1 MAGGSPTLYPLFRR
15 LCTLFDGEG
24 STPMHHRT
32 ASRRSYLQTL
42 RHCFCLTLL
51 PLATLYLST
60 ALAAHAQLNPNL
72 MKYACGPAN
81 RMFATLSPTS
91 RFTDTTAGF
100 ALVDSPAVEASS
112 CTSDKPFFFS
122 VPVPEGNY
130 RITVVL
136 GGPQASVTTVR
147 AEGRRLMLEKIPTKP
162 DESITKTFD
171 TNVRYPE
178 ISGDPNNKVKLKDRE
193 LGILNWDHKLT
204 LEFNG
209 DHPSVRSIDIEPIDK
224 LTKSGTIQDEP
235 VLYLAGDST
244 VVDQYYE
251 PWAAWGQM
259 LPRFFLPGIVIANH
273 AESGETTKSFVGE
286 HRLAKIMTTM
296 KPGDY
301 LFIQFAHNDMK
312 PGAVSL
318 EDYRKLLTDF
328 IAQARAKGATPVL
341 VTAMNRRTFDDAG
354 HITNSFGPYP
364 DAMREVAAQQ
374 KVTLIDLNAMS
385 KTLFEAMG
393 PEGTLKAFMHY
404 PADSFPGQTAAIEDD
419 THFNS
424 YGAYELARC
433 IVHGIRE
440 ANLPLTKFLDPTI
453 PDFNP
458 AHPDPQ
464 SDFHLPF
471 TPILHPGDPTKV
483 GQT

>member
-1 MAGGSPTLYPLFRR
+1 MHDCSTNHRDSIPAPNLPTK
-15 LCTLFDGEG
+15 
-24 STPMHHRT
+24 RT
-32 ASRRSYLQTL
+32 
-42 RHCFCLTLL
+42 
-51 PLATLYLST
+51 LATLAAIYLST
-60 ALAAHAQLNPNL
+60 ALAAHAQPNLAL
-72 MKYACGPAN
+72 MKYACGPAAGVPGELARGGKN
-81 RMFATLSPTS
+81 RMFATLSSTS
-91 RFTDTTAGF
+91 RFTDATAGF
-100 ALVDSPAVEASS
+100 DLLPSPTVQGKS

-122 VPVPEGNY
+122 VPIPEGSY

-136 GGPQASVTTVR
+136 GGPWASVTTVR
-147 AEGRRLMLEKIPTKP
+147 AEGRRLMLEKIPAAANA
-162 DESITKTFD
+162 SVTKTFD

-178 ISGDPNNKVKLKDRE
+178 ISGEPATQVKLKPRE
-193 LGILNWDHKLT
+193 LGILDWDHKLT

-209 DHPSVRSIDIEPIDK
+209 EHPSVRSIEIEPIGIK
-224 LTKSGTIQDEP
+224 TDEP

-259 LPRFFLPGIVIANH
+259 LPRFFLPGIVVANH
-273 AESGETTKSFVGE
+273 AESGETTRAFVGE

-318 EDYRKLLTDF
+318 NDYKKLLTDY
-328 IAQARAKGATPVL
+328 IAQTRAKGATPVL
-341 VTAMNRRTFDDAG
+341 VTPMNRRTFDDDG
-354 HITNSFGPYP
+354 KITNSFGPYP
-364 DAMREVAAQQ
+364 DAVREVAAEE
-374 KVTLIDLNAMS
+374 KVALIDLNAMS
-385 KTLFEAMG
+385 QTLFEAMG

-404 PADSFPGQTAAIEDD
+404 PAGSFPGQTAAISDD

-440 ANLPLTKFLDPTI
+440 ANLPLTKLLDPAV
-453 PDFNP
+453 PDFDP

-464 SDFHLPF
+464 PTFSLPF
-471 TPILHPGDPTKV
+471 TPILLKTDPTKV
-483 GQT
+483 GQTG

>member
-1 MAGGSPTLYPLFRR
+1 
-15 LCTLFDGEG
+15 
-24 STPMHHRT
+24 MHHRN
-32 ASRRSYLQTL
+32 ASHRSHLHTPRPRL
-42 RHCFCLTLL
+42 CLTIL
-51 PLATLYLST
+51 PLAALYLST
-60 ALAAHAQLNPNL
+60 AASAQAQLNPNL

-91 RFTDTTAGF
+91 RFTDTAAGF
-100 ALVDSPAVEASS
+100 DLIASPQITGKS

-122 VPVPEGNY
+122 LPIPEGNY

-147 AEGRRLMLEKIPTKP
+147 AEGRRLMLEKIATQPNA
-162 DESITKTFD
+162 SVTKTFD

-178 ISGDPNNKVKLKDRE
+178 IAGNPTMQVKLKPRE

-209 DHPSVRSIDIEPIDK
+209 DHPSVRSIDIEPIP
-224 LTKSGTIQDEP
+224 DEP

-273 AESGETTKSFVGE
+273 AESGETTKSFVAE

-318 EDYRKLLTDF
+318 DDYKKFLTDY
-328 IAQARAKGATPVL
+328 IAQTRAKGATPVL
-341 VTAMNRRTFDDAG
+341 VTSMNRRTFDDAG
-354 HITNSFGPYP
+354 KITNSFGPYP

-404 PADSFPGQTAAIEDD
+404 PANSFPGQTAAIEDN

-440 ANLPLTKFLDPTI
+440 ANLPLTKFLDPRI

-458 AHPDPQ
+458 AHPDSQP
-464 SDFHLPF
+464 DFHLPF

>member
-1 MAGGSPTLYPLFRR
+1 
-15 LCTLFDGEG
+15 
-24 STPMHHRT
+24 MHHRNK
-32 ASRRSYLQTL
+32 SRQSHVDTPSHRFRLI
-42 RHCFCLTLL
+42 LL
-51 PLATLYLST
+51 PLAALYLFT
-60 ALAAHAQLNPNL
+60 AASAQAQLNPNL

-81 RMFATLSPTS
+81 RMFATLSPAS

-100 ALVDSPAVEASS
+100 DLVASPAINGKA

-122 VPVPEGNY
+122 VPIPEGNY

-147 AEGRRLMLEKIPTKP
+147 AEGRRLMLEKIPTQP
-162 DESITKTFD
+162 NESITKSFD

-178 ISGDPNNKVKLKDRE
+178 ISDDPKNLVKLKPRE

-209 DHPSVRSIDIEPIDK
+209 EHPSVRSIDIEPIPN
-224 LTKSGTIQDEP
+224 EP
-235 VLYLAGDST
+235 VLYIAGDST

-273 AESGETTKSFVGE
+273 AESGETTKSFVAE

-312 PGAVSL
+312 PGAVPL
-318 EDYRKLLTDF
+318 DEYKKLLTDY
-328 IAQARAKGATPVL
+328 IAQTRAKGATPVL
-341 VTAMNRRTFDDAG
+341 VTSMNRRTFDDAG
-354 HITNSFGPYP
+354 KITNSFGPYP
-364 DAMREVAAQQ
+364 DAMREIATQQ

-404 PADSFPGQTAAIEDD
+404 PANSFPGQTAAIEDN

-440 ANLPLTKFLDPTI
+440 TNLPLTKFLDPAV

-458 AHPDPQ
+458 AHPDPE

-471 TPILHPGDPTKV
+471 TPILHPGDPTKI

>member
-1 MAGGSPTLYPLFRR
+1 MFLESPVRR
-15 LCTLFDGEG
+15 IFPTIGII
-24 STPMHHRT
+24 
-32 ASRRSYLQTL
+32 
-42 RHCFCLTLL
+42 
-51 PLATLYLST
+51 ATLTIASD
-60 ALAAHAQLNPNL
+60 AQAPNLAL

-100 ALVDSPAVEASS
+100 DLLASPEMAGNS

-122 VPVPEGNY
+122 VAIPEGNY
-130 RITVVL
+130 RVTVIL

-147 AEGRRLMLEKIPTKP
+147 AEGRRLMLEKIPTEP
-162 DESITKTFD
+162 NASLTRSFD

-178 ISGDPNNKVKLKDRE
+178 IAGNPANLVKLKDRE
-193 LGILNWDHKLT
+193 QGILNWDHKLT

-209 DHPSVRSIDIEPIDK
+209 DHPSVRSISIEPIPNEP
-224 LTKSGTIQDEP
+224 TI
-235 VLYLAGDST
+235 YLAGDST

-259 LPRFFLPGIVIANH
+259 LPRFFLPGVVIANH
-273 AESGETTKSFVGE
+273 AESGETTRSFVTE
-286 HRLAKIMTTM
+286 KRLDKIMSTI
-296 KPGDY
+296 KSGDY

-312 PGAVSL
+312 SGAVSL
-318 EDYRKLLTDF
+318 DDYKRLLADY
-328 IAQARAKGATPVL
+328 IAQTRAKGATPVL
-341 VTAMNRRTFDDAG
+341 VTSMNRRTFDDSG
-354 HITNSFGPYP
+354 HITNSFGGYP

-374 KVTLIDLNAMS
+374 KVALIDLNTMS
-385 KTLFEAMG
+385 KTLFETLG
-393 PEGTLKAFMHY
+393 PEGSIKAFMHY
-404 PADSFPGQTAAIEDD
+404 PANAYANQPKAIDDD

-440 ANLPLTKFLDPTI
+440 SNLPIAKFLDPAV

-464 SDFHLPF
+464 PDFHLPA
-471 TPILHPGDPTKV
+471 TPILIKSDPTKV

>member
-1 MAGGSPTLYPLFRR
+1 MSTEHSNAQHRGSIHKPRP
-15 LCTLFDGEG
+15 
-24 STPMHHRT
+24 
-32 ASRRSYLQTL
+32 RSYSA
-42 RHCFCLTLL
+42 LL
-51 PLATLYLST
+51 PVTALYLST
-60 ALAAHAQLNPNL
+60 VFAAHAQPDSPFNPNL
-72 MKYACGPAN
+72 MKYACEPAN
-81 RMFATLSPTS
+81 RMFATLTPAT

-100 ALVDSPAVEASS
+100 DLLPSPTVTEKS

-122 VPVPEGNY
+122 VPIPEGSY

-136 GGPQASVTTVR
+136 GGPKPSVTTVR
-147 AEGRRLMLEKIPTKP
+147 AEGRRLMLEKIPAAANDSVTR
-162 DESITKTFD
+162 TFD

-178 ISGDPNNKVKLKDRE
+178 INGDPEDKVKLKPRE
-193 LGILNWDHKLT
+193 LGILDWDHKLT

-209 DHPSVRSIDIEPIDK
+209 DHPSVRSIDIEPIPH
-224 LTKSGTIQDEP
+224 EP
-235 VLYLAGDST
+235 VIYLAGDST

-259 LPRFFLPGIVIANH
+259 LPRFFLPGIVVANQ
-273 AESGETTKSFVGE
+273 AESGETIKSFVGE
-286 HRLAKIMTTM
+286 ERLTKIMTTM
-296 KPGDY
+296 KPDDY

-312 PGAVSL
+312 PGAVPL
-318 EDYRKLLTDF
+318 DEYKKLLISYINKT
-328 IAQARAKGATPVL
+328 RAKGATPVL
-341 VTAMNRRTFDDAG
+341 VTSMNRRTFDDAG
-354 HITNSFGPYP
+354 HITNSLAGYP

-374 KVTLIDLNAMS
+374 KVALIDLNAMS

-404 PADSFPGQTAAIEDD
+404 PADSFPGQTTAISDD

-433 IVHGIRE
+433 IVRGIRE
-440 ANLPLTKFLDPTI
+440 ANLPITKFLDPALS
-453 PDFNP
+453 DFNP

-464 SDFHLPF
+464 PDFNLPF
-471 TPILHPGDPTKV
+471 TPILLKSDPTKV

>member
-1 MAGGSPTLYPLFRR
+1 
-15 LCTLFDGEG
+15 
-24 STPMHHRT
+24 
-32 ASRRSYLQTL
+32 
-42 RHCFCLTLL
+42 
-51 PLATLYLST
+51 
-60 ALAAHAQLNPNL
+60 
-72 MKYACGPAN
+72 MKYACNPAN
-81 RMFATLSPTS
+81 GPSGELARSGQNRIFATLSTTS
-91 RFTDTTAGF
+91 RFTDATAGF
-100 ALVDSPAVEASS
+100 DLLPSPAGEGKA

-122 VPVPEGNY
+122 VPIPEGNY

-136 GGPQASVTTVR
+136 GGPQTSVTTVR
-147 AEGRRLMLEKIPTKP
+147 AEGRRLLLEKIDTQPN
-162 DESITKTFD
+162 ESITKSFD

-178 ISGDPNNKVKLKDRE
+178 IAGEPDNKVKLKPRE
-193 LGILNWDHKLT
+193 FGILNWDHKLT

-209 DHPSVRSIDIEPIDK
+209 DHPSVRSIDIEPIPN
-224 LTKSGTIQDEP
+224 EP

-273 AESGETTKSFVGE
+273 AESGETTRSFVAE
-286 HRLAKIMTTM
+286 HRLAKIMTTI

-312 PGAVSL
+312 PGAVPL
-318 EDYRKLLTDF
+318 EDYKKLLADY
-328 IAQARAKGATPVL
+328 IAQTRAKGATPVL
-341 VTAMNRRTFDDAG
+341 VTSMNRRTFDDAG
-354 HITNSFGPYP
+354 QITNSLAGYP
-364 DAMREVAAQQ
+364 DAMREVAAEQ

-404 PADSFPGQTAAIEDD
+404 PADSFPGQTEAISDD

-433 IVHGIRE
+433 IVHGIRV
-440 ANLPLTKFLDPTI
+440 ANLPLTKFLDPAV

-458 AHPDPQ
+458 AHPDSQP
-464 SDFHLPF
+464 DFHLPF
-471 TPILHPGDPTKV
+471 TPILHPGDPTKI

>member
-1 MAGGSPTLYPLFRR
+1 MPL
-15 LCTLFDGEG
+15 
-24 STPMHHRT
+24 HHRNT
-32 ASRRSYLQTL
+32 SHRGRQPKQNHLPP
-42 RHCFCLTLL
+42 LTLL
-51 PLATLYLST
+51 LIPALYLST
-60 ALAAHAQLNPNL
+60 TLTTQAQPQAPFNPNL

-100 ALVDSPAVEASS
+100 DLVDSPAVEGRS

-122 VPVPEGNY
+122 VPIPEGNY
-130 RITVVL
+130 RITVTL

-147 AEGRRLMLEKIPTKP
+147 AEGRRLMLEKIVTKP
-162 DESITKTFD
+162 NESVTKAFD

-178 ISGDPNNKVKLKDRE
+178 IAGDPNNKVKLKDRE
-193 LGILNWDHKLT
+193 QGILNWDHKLT

-209 DHPSVRSIDIEPIDK
+209 DHPSVRSIDIEPI
-224 LTKSGTIQDEP
+224 TNEP
-235 VLYLAGDST
+235 VVYLAGDST

-259 LPRFFLPGIVIANH
+259 LPRFFLPGVVIANH
-273 AESGETTKSFVGE
+273 AESGETTKSFVNE

-301 LFIQFAHNDMK
+301 FFMQFAHNDMK
-312 PGAVSL
+312 PGAVPL
-318 EDYRKLLTDF
+318 EEYKKLLTDF
-328 IAQARAKGATPVL
+328 IAQTRAKGATPVL
-341 VTAMNRRTFDDAG
+341 VTPMNRRTFDDAG
-354 HITNSFGPYP
+354 KITNSFGPYP
-364 DAMREVAAQQ
+364 DAVRELAAQQ
-374 KVTLIDLNAMS
+374 KVALIDLNAMS

-393 PEGTLKAFMHY
+393 PDGTLKAFMHY
-404 PADSFPGQTAAIEDD
+404 PEGSFPGQEAAIADN

-440 ANLPLTKFLDPTI
+440 DKLPLAKFLDPSV

-458 AHPDPQ
+458 AHPDSQP
-464 SDFHLPF
+464 DFHLPF
-471 TPILHPGDPTKV
+471 TPILRPGDPTKV

>member
-1 MAGGSPTLYPLFRR
+1 
-15 LCTLFDGEG
+15 
-24 STPMHHRT
+24 
-32 ASRRSYLQTL
+32 
-42 RHCFCLTLL
+42 
-51 PLATLYLST
+51 
-60 ALAAHAQLNPNL
+60 

-81 RMFATLSPTS
+81 RMFATLSPGS
-91 RFTDTTAGF
+91 RFTDSTAQSVGYAGF
-100 ALVDSPAVEASS
+100 DLLPSPEVTGRS

-122 VPVPEGNY
+122 VPIPEGNY

-136 GGPQASVTTVR
+136 GGPHASVTTVR
-147 AEGRRLMLEKIPTKP
+147 AEGRRLMLEKIPTAANA
-162 DESITKTFD
+162 SVTKSFD

-178 ISGDPNNKVKLKDRE
+178 ISGQPSGDPNNSGAPNQQVKLKPRE
-193 LGILNWDHKLT
+193 LGILDWDHKLT

-209 DHPSVRSIDIEPIDK
+209 DHPSIRSIDIEPIPN
-224 LTKSGTIQDEP
+224 QP
-235 VLYLAGDST
+235 VLYVAGDST

-273 AESGETTKSFVGE
+273 AESGETTKSFVAE

-318 EDYRKLLTDF
+318 PDYKKLLTDY
-328 IAQARAKGATPVL
+328 IAQTRAKGATPVL
-341 VTAMNRRTFDDAG
+341 VTSMSRRAFDDAG
-354 HITNSFGPYP
+354 KITNSFGPYP
-364 DAMREVAAQQ
+364 DAMREVAAEQ
-374 KVTLIDLNAMS
+374 KVALIDLNAMS

-393 PEGTLKAFMHY
+393 PEGTIKAFMHY
-404 PADSFPGQTAAIEDD
+404 PADSFPGQTEAIDDD

-440 ANLPLTKFLDPTI
+440 ANLPLTNFLDPTV

-464 SDFHLPF
+464 PSFHLPF

>member
-1 MAGGSPTLYPLFRR
+1 MNHRNA
-15 LCTLFDGEG
+15 
-24 STPMHHRT
+24 HHRN
-32 ASRRSYLQTL
+32 SRQTPNRAL
-42 RHCFCLTLL
+42 KLTI
-51 PLATLYLST
+51 ATVAALYLST
-60 ALAAHAQLNPNL
+60 AAQAQFNPNL

-100 ALVDSPAVEASS
+100 DLLPSPAVEARS

-122 VPVPEGNY
+122 VSIPEGSY

-147 AEGRRLMLEKIPTKP
+147 AEGRRLMLEKIPTAANA
-162 DESITKTFD
+162 SITKTFD
-171 TNVRYPE
+171 TNIRYPE
-178 ISGDPNNKVKLKDRE
+178 ISGDPKNLVKLKPRE

-209 DHPSVRSIDIEPIDK
+209 EQPSVRSIDIEPIPN
-224 LTKSGTIQDEP
+224 EP
-235 VLYLAGDST
+235 VIYLAGDST

-259 LPRFFLPGIVIANH
+259 LPRFFLPGIVVANH

-312 PGAVSL
+312 PGAVPIDEYKKIL
-318 EDYRKLLTDF
+318 IDF
-328 IAQARAKGATPVL
+328 IAQTRAKGATPVL
-341 VTAMNRRTFDDAG
+341 VTPMNRRTFDDAG
-354 HITNSFGPYP
+354 KITNSFGPYP
-364 DAMREVAAQQ
+364 DAVREVAAQQ
-374 KVTLIDLNAMS
+374 KVALIDLNAMS

-404 PADSFPGQTAAIEDD
+404 PADSFPGQTAAISDD
-419 THFNS
+419 THFNG

-458 AHPDPQ
+458 AHPDSQ

-471 TPILHPGDPTKV
+471 TPILLKSDPTKV

>member
-1 MAGGSPTLYPLFRR
+1 
-15 LCTLFDGEG
+15 
-24 STPMHHRT
+24 
-32 ASRRSYLQTL
+32 
-42 RHCFCLTLL
+42 
-51 PLATLYLST
+51 
-60 ALAAHAQLNPNL
+60 
-72 MKYACGPAN
+72 
-81 RMFATLSPTS
+81 
-91 RFTDTTAGF
+91 
-100 ALVDSPAVEASS
+100 
-112 CTSDKPFFFS
+112 
-122 VPVPEGNY
+122 
-130 RITVVL
+130 
-136 GGPQASVTTVR
+136 
-147 AEGRRLMLEKIPTKP
+147 
-162 DESITKTFD
+162 
-171 TNVRYPE
+171 
-178 ISGDPNNKVKLKDRE
+178 
-193 LGILNWDHKLT
+193 
-204 LEFNG
+204 
-209 DHPSVRSIDIEPIDK
+209 
-224 LTKSGTIQDEP
+224 
-235 VLYLAGDST
+235 
-244 VVDQYYE
+244 
-251 PWAAWGQM
+251 M

-318 EDYRKLLTDF
+318 DEYKKLLTDY
-328 IAQARAKGATPVL
+328 IAQTRAKGATPVL

-354 HITNSFGPYP
+354 KITNSFGPYP
-364 DAMREVAAQQ
+364 DAMREVAAEQ

-404 PADSFPGQTAAIEDD
+404 PADSFPGQTAAINDD

-440 ANLPLTKFLDPTI
+440 ANLPLTKFLDPAV
-453 PDFNP
+453 PNFNP
-458 AHPDPQ
+458 AHPDSQP
-464 SDFHLPF
+464 DFHLPF

>member
-1 MAGGSPTLYPLFRR
+1 MHCGKPHQRCR
-15 LCTLFDGEG
+15 NR
-24 STPMHHRT
+24 STNR
-32 ASRRSYLQTL
+32 
-42 RHCFCLTLL
+42 CLNLI
-51 PLATLYLST
+51 LAIVSILYLST
-60 ALAAHAQLNPNL
+60 AVTAHAQSNPNL

-91 RFTDTTAGF
+91 RFTGTTAGF
-100 ALVDSPAVEASS
+100 DLVDSPAVEGRS

-122 VPVPEGNY
+122 IPVSEGSY

-136 GGPQASVTTVR
+136 GGPQASITTVR
-147 AEGRRLMLEKIPTKP
+147 AEGRRLMLEKISTAPNA
-162 DESITKTFD
+162 SITKTFD
-171 TNVRYPE
+171 TNVRYPQ
-178 ISGDPNNKVKLKDRE
+178 ISGQPSGDPNNKVHLKPRE
-193 LGILNWDHKLT
+193 LGILDWDHKLT

-209 DHPSVRSIDIEPIDK
+209 DHPSVRSIDIEPIP
-224 LTKSGTIQDEP
+224 SEP
-235 VLYLAGDST
+235 VIYLAGDST

-286 HRLAKIMTTM
+286 KRLAKIMTTM

-318 EDYRKLLTDF
+318 DDYKKLLTDF
-328 IAQARAKGATPVL
+328 IAQTRAKGATPVL
-341 VTAMNRRTFDDAG
+341 VTPMNRRTFDAG
-354 HITNSFGPYP
+354 KITNSFGPYP
-364 DAMREVAAQQ
+364 DAVREVATEQ
-374 KVTLIDLNAMS
+374 KAALIDLNAMS

-404 PADSFPGQTAAIEDD
+404 PENSFPGQTAAIADD

-440 ANLPLTKFLDPTI
+440 TNLPLTKFLDPTV

-458 AHPDPQ
+458 ANPDAQPG
-464 SDFHLPF
+464 FHLPF

>member
-1 MAGGSPTLYPLFRR
+1 MYHRNACHRSCHHTPRHRFR
-15 LCTLFDGEG
+15 
-24 STPMHHRT
+24 
-32 ASRRSYLQTL
+32 
-42 RHCFCLTLL
+42 LTLL
-51 PLATLYLST
+51 KLAALYLST
-60 ALAAHAQLNPNL
+60 ALTAHAQINPAL

-91 RFTDTTAGF
+91 RFTDSTAGF
-100 ALVDSPAVEASS
+100 DLVASPAINGKA

-122 VPVPEGNY
+122 VPIPEGSY

-147 AEGRRLMLEKIPTKP
+147 AEGRRLMLEKISAQP
-162 DESITKTFD
+162 DASVTKTFD

-178 ISGDPNNKVKLKDRE
+178 IQSQPATQVKLKPRE

-209 DHPSVRSIDIEPIDK
+209 DHPSLRSIDIEPIP
-224 LTKSGTIQDEP
+224 DEP
-235 VLYLAGDST
+235 VIYLAGDST

-259 LPRFFLPGIVIANH
+259 LPRFFLPGVVIANH
-273 AESGETTKSFVGE
+273 AESGETTKSFIAE

-318 EDYRKLLTDF
+318 DEYKKLLTDY
-328 IAQARAKGATPVL
+328 IAQTRAKDATPVL
-341 VTAMNRRTFDDAG
+341 VTAMNRRTFDNAG
-354 HITNSFGPYP
+354 KITNSFGAYP
-364 DAMREVAAQQ
+364 DAVREVAAQQ
-374 KVTLIDLNAMS
+374 KVALIDLNAMS

-404 PADSFPGQTAAIEDD
+404 PADSFPGQTAAISDD

-433 IVHGIRE
+433 IVHGLRE
-440 ANLPLTKFLDPTI
+440 ANLPLTKFLDPAV

-464 SDFHLPF
+464 PDFHLPF

>member
-1 MAGGSPTLYPLFRR
+1 M
-15 LCTLFDGEG
+15 
-24 STPMHHRT
+24 PMHHQNAR
-32 ASRRSYLQTL
+32 RRSYLHTP
-42 RHCFCLTLL
+42 RHRFHLTLL
-51 PLATLYLST
+51 PLAALYLST
-60 ALAAHAQLNPNL
+60 ALTAYSEAQLNPNL

-81 RMFATLSPTS
+81 RMFATLSPAS
-91 RFTDTTAGF
+91 RFTDSTAGF
-100 ALVDSPAVEASS
+100 DLVASPTVNGKA

-122 VPVPEGNY
+122 VPIPEGSY

-147 AEGRRLMLEKIPTKP
+147 AEGRRLMLEKIATQPGASVTL
-162 DESITKTFD
+162 SFD

-178 ISGDPNNKVKLKDRE
+178 IQGQPSGNPTTQVKLKPRE

-209 DHPSVRSIDIEPIDK
+209 DHPSVRSIDIEPIGIK
-224 LTKSGTIQDEP
+224 TDEP
-235 VLYLAGDST
+235 VIYLAGDST

-259 LPRFFLPGIVIANH
+259 FPRFFVPGIVIANH

-286 HRLAKIMTTM
+286 YRLAKIMTTM

-312 PGAVSL
+312 PGAVL
-318 EDYRKLLTDF
+318 LNEYKNLLTDY
-328 IAQARAKGATPVL
+328 IAQTRAKGATPVL
-341 VTAMNRRTFDDAG
+341 VTSMNRRTFDDAG
-354 HITNSFGPYP
+354 KITNSLGPYP
-364 DAMREVAAQQ
+364 DAMREVAARQ

-385 KTLFEAMG
+385 KTLFDAMG
-393 PEGTLKAFMHY
+393 SEGTLKAFMHY
-404 PADSFPGQTAAIEDD
+404 PADSFPGQTVAINDD

-440 ANLPLTKFLDPTI
+440 ANLPLAKFLDPKV

>member
-1 MAGGSPTLYPLFRR
+1 MA
-15 LCTLFDGEG
+15 
-24 STPMHHRT
+24 MHHRST
-32 ASRRSYLQTL
+32 GRREPYARAKHLSRLA
-42 RHCFCLTLL
+42 LL
-51 PLATLYLST
+51 PLAALYLST
-60 ALAAHAQLNPNL
+60 APTAHAQHNPNL

-81 RMFATLSPTS
+81 RMFATLSPAT

-100 ALVDSPAVEASS
+100 DLLPSPAIEGKA

-122 VPVPEGNY
+122 VPIPEGSY

-136 GGPQASVTTVR
+136 GGPQAAVTTVR
-147 AEGRRLMLEKIPTKP
+147 AEGRRLMLEEIPTAP
-162 DESITKTFD
+162 DAAVTKIFD

-178 ISGDPNNKVKLKDRE
+178 IAGEPHTQVKLKPRE
-193 LGILNWDHKLT
+193 LGILDWDHKLT

-209 DHPSVRSIDIEPIDK
+209 DHPSVRSIDIEPINQS
-224 LTKSGTIQDEP
+224 TESGKIQVP

-259 LPRFFLPGIVIANH
+259 LPRFFLPGIVVANH

-312 PGAVSL
+312 PGAVPL
-318 EDYRKLLTDF
+318 DEYRKLLTDY
-328 IAQARAKGATPVL
+328 IAQTRAKGATPVL
-341 VTAMNRRTFDDAG
+341 VTPMNRRTFDDTG
-354 HITNSFGPYP
+354 KITNSFGPYP
-364 DAMREVAAQQ
+364 DAVREVAAQQ
-374 KVTLIDLNAMS
+374 KVALIDLNAMS
-385 KTLFEAMG
+385 KTLFETIG

-404 PADSFPGQTAAIEDD
+404 PVGSFPGQTAAISDN
-419 THFNS
+419 THFDG

-433 IVHGIRE
+433 MVHGIRE
-440 ANLPLTKFLDPTI
+440 ANLPLTKLLDPAV

-464 SDFHLPF
+464 SGFQLPF
-471 TPILHPGDPTKV
+471 TPILLKTDPTKV

>member
-1 MAGGSPTLYPLFRR
+1 
-15 LCTLFDGEG
+15 
-24 STPMHHRT
+24 
-32 ASRRSYLQTL
+32 
-42 RHCFCLTLL
+42 
-51 PLATLYLST
+51 
-60 ALAAHAQLNPNL
+60 
-72 MKYACGPAN
+72 MKYSCGPAN
-81 RMFATLSPTS
+81 GVPGEPARGGENRIFATLSPTS

-100 ALVDSPAVEASS
+100 DLLPYPTVEGRS

-122 VPVPEGNY
+122 IPIPEGNY
-130 RITVVL
+130 RVTVVL
-136 GGPQASVTTVR
+136 GGPHASVTTVR
-147 AEGRRLMLEKIPTKP
+147 AEGRRLMLEKIPTAANA
-162 DESITKTFD
+162 SVTKTFD
-171 TNVRYPE
+171 ANVRYPE
-178 ISGDPNNKVKLKDRE
+178 ISSDADKKVKLKPRE
-193 LGILNWDHKLT
+193 LGILDWDHKLT

-209 DHPSVRSIDIEPIDK
+209 DHPSVRSIDIEPIPNA
-224 LTKSGTIQDEP
+224 P

-273 AESGETTKSFVGE
+273 AESGETTKSFVAE
-286 HRLAKIMTTM
+286 HRLAKIMTTI

-312 PGAVSL
+312 PGAVPL
-318 EDYRKLLTDF
+318 AEYKKLLSDY
-328 IAQARAKGATPVL
+328 IAQTRAKGATPVL
-341 VTAMNRRTFDDAG
+341 VTSMNRRTFDDAG
-354 HITNSFGPYP
+354 KITNSFGPYP
-364 DAMREVAAQQ
+364 DAMREVAVEQ
-374 KVTLIDLNAMS
+374 KVALIDLNAMS

-404 PADSFPGQTAAIEDD
+404 PADSFPGQTEAISDD

-440 ANLPLTKFLDPTI
+440 TNLPVKKFLDPTV

-464 SDFHLPF
+464 PAFNLPF

>member
-1 MAGGSPTLYPLFRR
+1 
-15 LCTLFDGEG
+15 
-24 STPMHHRT
+24 MHHRNT
-32 ASRRSYLQTL
+32 HHQGLIHPPNRRLQ
-42 RHCFCLTLL
+42 FTLL
-51 PLATLYLST
+51 PLAALYLST
-60 ALAAHAQLNPNL
+60 ALTAHAQLNPNL

-81 RMFATLSPTS
+81 RMFATLSPAS

-100 ALVDSPAVEASS
+100 DLLDSPIVTGRS

-122 VPVPEGNY
+122 VPIPEGSY

-147 AEGRRLMLEKIPTKP
+147 AEGRRLMLEKIATQP
-162 DESITKTFD
+162 DASITKTFD

-178 ISGDPNNKVKLKDRE
+178 IAGDPKNLVKLKPRE
-193 LGILNWDHKLT
+193 QGILNWDHKLT

-209 DHPSVRSIDIEPIDK
+209 DHPSVRSIDIEPIDQ
-224 LTKSGTIQDEP
+224 LTKSGKIQDVP

-273 AESGETTKSFVGE
+273 AESGETTRSFVGE
-286 HRLAKIMTTM
+286 KRLAKIMTTM

-301 LFIQFAHNDMK
+301 LFLQFAHNDMK

-318 EDYRKLLTDF
+318 EDYKNLVTDY
-328 IAQARAKGATPVL
+328 IAQTRAKGATPVL

-354 HITNSFGPYP
+354 KITNSLSGYP
-364 DAMREVAAQQ
+364 DATREVAAQQ
-374 KVTLIDLNAMS
+374 KVALIDLNAMS

-404 PADSFPGQTAAIEDD
+404 PENSFPGQTAAISDD

-433 IVHGIRE
+433 IIHGIRE
-440 ANLPLTKFLDPTI
+440 ANLPLTKFLDPEV

-464 SDFHLPF
+464 PDFHLPF

>member
-1 MAGGSPTLYPLFRR
+1 
-15 LCTLFDGEG
+15 
-24 STPMHHRT
+24 MHDRN
-32 ASRRSYLQTL
+32 ASHRSYLNTP
-42 RHCFCLTLL
+42 RGRVHLTLVS
-51 PLATLYLST
+51 LAALYLST
-60 ALAAHAQLNPNL
+60 ALTAHAQLNPNL

-100 ALVDSPAVEASS
+100 DLLPSPAVESKA

-147 AEGRRLMLEKIPTKP
+147 AEGRRLMLEKIATQP
-162 DESITKTFD
+162 DASVTRSFD

-178 ISGDPNNKVKLKDRE
+178 IQGQSGNSPATKVKLKPRE

-209 DHPSVRSIDIEPIDK
+209 DHPSVRSIGIEPI
-224 LTKSGTIQDEP
+224 TNEP

-273 AESGETTKSFVGE
+273 AESGETTKSFVSE

-312 PGAVSL
+312 PGAVSPGVAVVPIA
-318 EDYRKLLTDF
+318 EYKKLLIDY
-328 IAQARAKGATPVL
+328 IAQTRAKGATPVL

-354 HITNSFGPYP
+354 KITNSFGPYP
-364 DAMREVAAQQ
+364 DAMREVAAEQ

-404 PADSFPGQTAAIEDD
+404 PADSFPGQTAPINDD